1 MFELIRPVVPGEYG
15 REERMYRPE
24 PPMIESAWERGLRT
38 AKEMLRKSIKRKEQ
52 DLDFEEKKMNLSLA
66 QEEFDKENGYYARV
80 PSPEPRYVM
89 RHPVPAEYPP
99 MVRPGMPPPA
109 EEYYGRRQVLY
120 EPEYAAPRERVRT
133 SYRELPPHRMP
144 DYYSS
149 KYEEEQAQSSSKV
162 RGDLLLNF
170 ILMTRLALFHLL
182 ERNFRKRLVK

>member
-24 PPMIESAWERGLRT
+24 PPMVESAWERGLRT

-89 RHPVPAEYPP
+89 RHPAPAEYPP
-99 MVRPGMPPPA
+99 MARPGIAPPPPPA

-120 EPEYAAPRERVRT
+120 EPEYVSPRERVRPT
-133 SYRELPPHRMP
+133 YRELPPHRMP

-149 KYEEEQAQSSSKV
+149 KYEEEQAQSTSKV
-162 RGDLLLNF
+162 RFRIVLL
-170 ILMTRLALFHLL
+170 
-182 ERNFRKRLVK
+182 